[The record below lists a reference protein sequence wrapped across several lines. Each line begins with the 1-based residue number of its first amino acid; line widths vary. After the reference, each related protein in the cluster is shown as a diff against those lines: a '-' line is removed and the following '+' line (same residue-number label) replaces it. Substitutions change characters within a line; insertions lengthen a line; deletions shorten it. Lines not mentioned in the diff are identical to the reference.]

1 MITIGIGFIL
11 LSTLF
16 RLWLKHRQGLPLSR
30 LEKAVLISELV
41 TGFLWTIYILV
52 QIVGWLPPSGGWQIM
67 IPPEVNWGIFVTL
80 TIVVIIIVIV
90 RLGQRYSI
98 KHIECV
104 HAYVFFP
111 VGTLEEN
118 KNLDYHGKHFH
129 KKLIVNFKTKI
140 PQAYYLTAADTSYGW
155 KLIHK
160 FPDMWTAME
169 DLLYPNPDTQKWC
182 EEKGYKL
189 NPWSASK
196 EELLKTDVLVEPKE
210 NIEKIEE
217 KPTVTEKLT
226 KPYDEEQLHYRSQL
240 KDEINRIRLELE
252 NVRNPKEIL
261 FPVWLCNH
269 DPEQKRKLIGNNKE
283 YEIIQKFYTSLQDR
297 NNYLKSMNRPDAQF
311 VRLNTKCIA
320 DYNTITKVVWL
331 KEEPNLRQTGKEVL
345 QALYFFLEHWATY
358 KRLMEG
364 DSWRLESPQK
374 GEIKWCSDQLKFAVI
389 KARTLNLG
397 RISAIIDQIE
407 AVSDDM
413 AELGMN
419 VLQQFPVPFSAYESE
434 RDEIQR
440 LIARGDAICKKLKE
454 VIPKVEQSFM
464 KEGDIEDI
472 SDILDTIPKRGKI
485 DDTCVND

>member
-16 RLWLKHRQGLPLSR
+16 RLWLKYRQGLPLSR

-140 PQAYYLTAADTSYGW
+140 PQAYYLVAADTSYGW

-169 DLLYPNPDTQKWC
+169 DLLYPNPDTHKWC

-196 EELLKTDVLVEPKE
+196 EELLKTNVLVEPKE
-210 NIEKIEE
+210 NIKKIEE
-217 KPTVTEKLT
+217 KPTVRGKLT
-226 KPYDEEQLHYRSQL
+226 RPYDEEQLQYRSQL
-240 KDEINRIRLELE
+240 KDEIEKIRLELE
-252 NVRNPKEIL
+252 NVENPKEIPY
-261 FPVWLCNH
+261 PVWLCN
-269 DPEQKRKLIGNNKE
+269 DNPELKRKLIGNDRE
-283 YEIIQKFYTSLQDR
+283 YKLIQGFYTALQNR
-297 NNYLKSMNRPDAQF
+297 YNYQRSMNRPDAEF
-311 VRLNTKCIA
+311 ARLTTECI
-320 DYNTITKVVWL
+320 DNYNIIMREATL
-331 KEEPNLRQTGKEVL
+331 KSTEDN
-345 QALYFFLEHWATY
+345 
-358 KRLMEG
+358 LMENASVT
-364 DSWRLESPQK
+364 DTVLNRKLTEVHSSIHTMIVKINREIPRETALQSPLID
-374 GEIKWCSDQLKFAVI
+374 GWV
-389 KARTLNLG
+389 KASLMDFSS
-397 RISAIIDQIE
+397 ISAVFDQHAHEFRAKDLDMWLEIE
-407 AVSDDM
+407 KEIEKLNGFYMNKRRQEWFDELE
-413 AELGMN
+413 AEYN
-419 VLQQFPVPFSAYESE
+419 
-434 RDEIQR
+434 R
-440 LIARGDAICKKLKE
+440 LRKHYKG
-454 VIPKVEQSFM
+454 
-464 KEGDIEDI
+464 
-472 SDILDTIPKRGKI
+472 
-485 DDTCVND
+485 